1 MRRYEIL
8 VAGRIGPGAAA
19 GLPGFTAVIT
29 TTATVL
35 TGTAADA
42 ADLRAVLAV
51 LRARGLA
58 ATFLRIAPRGQ
69 S

>member
-8 VAGRIGPGAAA
+8 VAGRIGPG
-19 GLPGFTAVIT
+19 
-29 TTATVL
+29 
-35 TGTAADA
+35 A

>member
-1 MRRYEIL
+1 
-8 VAGRIGPGAAA
+8 
-19 GLPGFTAVIT
+19 
-29 TTATVL
+29 VL